1 MLYGDSEFN
10 EALKEFI
17 RRDKKH
23 PLYDL
28 CVEHA
33 SEMAIHVFGD
43 KPVELMAMTRPRE
56 EKQIA
61 DYRVDAY
68 QPITKA
74 SANKAISITNK
85 IFNPIS
91 YSVVWNEKGGTKTDD
106 FKKYTTE
113 YFPDYNS
120 VITYVREVLTKKML
134 ADPNGIAAVRPQ
146 RVEKDEAK
154 RLKPIVKVFGS
165 KSIISEDDQ
174 HFNILIRSEHD
185 GGLKTFYFE
194 YFDAFTWKSY
204 KAVYKKS
211 SVTITIL
218 EQYNHDF
225 GEEKG
230 IPAWKLRG
238 ISEANDNGDVMF
250 KSYFDPALAYWN
262 NAIIH
267 EDDVKAAFV
276 QHMHPIRWE
285 ASTTCTYTMKGQACR
300 AGKIKFP
307 DGDEDICPSCQG
319 SGLKPLNSPFGAYKI
334 PESKLNGQNGQF
346 VPVGFVE
353 VPTAATELLE
363 KRAEKQQDKGLWALN
378 MDISDKIGE
387 NQSAVAKV
395 IDRSELQDFLY
406 AISETVFD
414 IHITNIYFYCAL
426 YQYNEEM
433 SGNVED
439 ILPQVNKPT
448 NFDVATNSELVNN
461 FKASKD
467 SGLDRNYLLTKQ
479 IELNNKE
486 FAANPQMKEVMN
498 AILLIDPL
506 AGYDVEQVNILV
518 SQRVVTRTDAV
529 VHAYIRP
536 FIERAVSENKGFF
549 GFERKKQLE
558 ILSGYAE
565 EKEEETQL
573 QLSEDMKN
581 AIPPEEKETE

>member
-1 MLYGDSEFN
+1 MLYGDTDFD
-10 EALKEFI
+10 EALREFI

-23 PLYDL
+23 PLYEM

-33 SEMAIHVFGD
+33 SAMAIHIFGD
-43 KPVELMAMTRPRE
+43 DPTELMSITRPRE

-61 DYRVDAY
+61 DYRRDAY

-91 YSVVWNEKGGTKTDD
+91 YSVVFNTNGGSKTEE

-120 VITYVREVLTKKML
+120 VITFVREVLTKKML

-154 RLKPIVKVFGS
+154 RLKPIIKVFGS

-174 HFNILIRSEHD
+174 HYNVLTRFEHD
-185 GGLKTFYFE
+185 GGVKTFYFE
-194 YFDAFTWKSY
+194 YFDAFTWKRY
-204 KAVYKKS
+204 KAIYKKS
-211 SVTITIL
+211 KVEIEIL
-218 EQYNHDF
+218 EEYNHEF

-238 ISEANDNGDVMF
+238 ISEANDNGEVMF
-250 KSYFDPALAYWN
+250 KSYFDPALANWN

-285 ASTTCTYTMKGQACR
+285 ASTTCDYKMKGQQCR
-300 AGKIKFP
+300 GGRIKFA
-307 DGDEDICPSCQG
+307 DGDEDVCPSCNG

-334 PESKLNGQNGQF
+334 PESKLNGNNGQF

-353 VPTAATELLE
+353 VPTAATELLSE
-363 KRAEKQQDKGLWALN
+363 RAEKQQEKGLWALN
-378 MDISDKIGE
+378 MDISDKVGE
-387 NQSAVAKV
+387 NQSGVAKV

-414 IHITNIYFYCAL
+414 IHLNNIFMFCAL

-433 SGNVED
+433 KGNVED

-448 NFDVATNSELVNN
+448 NFDVSTNAELVNN
-461 FKASKD
+461 FKASKE

-486 FAANPQMKEVMN
+486 FAANPQMKEIMN

-506 AGYDVEQVNILV
+506 AGYNVDEVNLLA
-518 SQRVVTRTDAV
+518 SQRMCTRTDAV
-529 VHAYIRP
+529 IHAYIRP
-536 FIERAVSENKGFF
+536 FIERAIVEKKNFLALD
-549 GFERKKQLE
+549 RKAQIE
-558 ILSGYAE
+558 ILSVYAE
-565 EKEEETQL
+565 EKEESMQL
-573 QLSEDMKN
+573 QLDEDMKN